1 MSQLYETL
9 AQIKNQPAQY
19 LRQTSLP
26 DLFVFL
32 NGYKIAKRDLG
43 ITITSEE
50 QKFYREFQPWI
61 QQKLKIKTVNSWAN
75 IIQLFCIN
83 DREAF
88 NYFFELLAEFNQGE
102 KPSEPPFLKEY
113 DWKNPQATSP
123 ITADK
128 NFYQLLDK
136 IKTRPALYL
145 GKRSIFSLQAFL
157 DGYTFAYRQLAI
169 PVTEQEQEFAEFQN
183 WIEKQFNRQST
194 KSWARII
201 LFYSEDES
209 QAIDTFFELFK
220 DFLQRESLP
229 MLTQSFATS
238 LPESSNK
245 KQINY
250 LLENLSEE
258 ALDQVREFAESLHQQ
273 EKSAV

>member
-26 DLFVFL
+26 HLFVFL

-43 ITITSEE
+43 ITITLEE
-50 QKFYREFQPWI
+50 QKFYRDFQPWI

-102 KPSEPPFLKEY
+102 KPSEPPSLKEY
-113 DWKNPQATSP
+113 AWKNPQATPP
-123 ITADK
+123 ITADN

-157 DGYTFAYRQLAI
+157 DGYTCAYRQLAI
-169 PVTEQEQEFAEFQN
+169 PVTEQEQEIAEFQD
-183 WIEKQFNRQST
+183 WIEKQFNQPST
-194 KSWARII
+194 QSWARII

-209 QAIDTFFELFK
+209 QALDTFFQLFE
-220 DFLQRESLP
+220 DFLQRES
-229 MLTQSFATS
+229 S
-238 LPESSNK
+238 LDADTIS
-245 KQINY
+245 
-250 LLENLSEE
+250 
-258 ALDQVREFAESLHQQ
+258 RHQPPR
-273 EKSAV
+273 KW